1 LIERAKESAAK
12 LDPTSAEDFR
22 QVLGH
27 FPTGV
32 VLITADDDEPVGVA
46 VGSFVSVSLDPPL
59 VGFFVG
65 RGSTTW
71 PRIQS
76 AGAFAANLMRE
87 QHGPVC
93 REFAI
98 QGADRFAS
106 VAWRPGIHGAPL
118 LDEALA
124 TVECDIERVVEAG
137 DHLLVLGA
145 VRELDLRGGEE
156 PLVFFQ
162 GSFKALDRAA
172 G

>member
-1 LIERAKESAAK
+1 MR
-12 LDPTSAEDFR
+12 LDPTSADDFR
-22 QVLGH
+22 EVLGH

-32 VLITADDDEPVGVA
+32 VLITAADDEPVGVA

-71 PRIQS
+71 PRIRS
-76 AGAFAANLMRE
+76 VGAFAA
-87 QHGPVC
+87 V
-93 REFAI
+93 
-98 QGADRFAS
+98 S
-106 VAWRPGIHGAPL
+106 WRPGIHGSPL

-124 TVECDIERVVEAG
+124 TVECEVESVTEAG
-137 DHLLVLGA
+137 DHLFVLGA

-162 GSFKALDRAA
+162 GDFKALGRV